1 MSGICQIVSIKLVK
15 EDEEERFLKAAKELV
30 KKTKE
35 SEGNVNSHLLKN
47 MGAEGVSYVIIE
59 HWSDQESCEKD
70 NEAAYVTEFVKE
82 FEDVVTIEMNKFA
95 EA

>member
-1 MSGICQIVSIKLVK
+1 MKKILRFDPLYSGMF
-15 EDEEERFLKAAKELV
+15 R
-30 KKTKE
+30 
-35 SEGNVNSHLLKN
+35 
-47 MGAEGVSYVIIE
+47 
-59 HWSDQESCEKD
+59 D